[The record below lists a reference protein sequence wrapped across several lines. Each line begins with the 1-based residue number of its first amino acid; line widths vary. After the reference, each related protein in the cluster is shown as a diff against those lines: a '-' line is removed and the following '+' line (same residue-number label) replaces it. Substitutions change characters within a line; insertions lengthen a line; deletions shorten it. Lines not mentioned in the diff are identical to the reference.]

1 MVGDD
6 DSRKKRAL
14 GPPGGPRASG
24 SCQYATIKP
33 EMATRECKT
42 YPHISPS
49 DGFSYGQ
56 HG

>member
-14 GPPGGPRASG
+14 GPPEGARA
-24 SCQYATIKP
+24 CQYATIKP